1 MSSAIRP
8 AARRRDLLLGLGGAA
23 LGLAARPRRPA
34 AQDARTIRIGYQKF
48 NTLNI
53 LKGTGGLEEALAPL
67 AVAVEWYEF
76 QAGPQLL
83 EALNAD
89 SIDFGHAADA
99 PSVFAQ
105 AAGVD
110 FVYLAAEP
118 PYPDGIGVLV
128 PADSPLKGPA
138 DLKGRKV
145 AMGRGWNV
153 QYMLVRALEE
163 AGLSYA
169 DIEPVYVT
177 NAADA
182 RAAFQSGR
190 VDAVGL
196 WDPFLAGAE
205 LVGDEPPRLLR
216 DGRGLS
222 SNRTFYHA
230 APAFA
235 DANQD
240 VLRVVFDE
248 LRRMEAWAQGH
259 PDEVAALL
267 APQLGVPVPVL
278 RRATGRR
285 VYGVTPI
292 DAGIVA
298 EQQRMAE
305 VFLALGLI
313 PRAIDVA
320 QAVAKTVPL

>member
-1 MSSAIRP
+1 MKQTEG
-8 AARRRDLLLGLGGAA
+8 AAGLSRRDLVLGASA
-23 LGLAARPRRPA
+23 LGLAMPHVAR
-34 AQDARTIRIGYQKF
+34 AQEKRVRIGYQKF

-53 LKGTGGLEEALAPL
+53 LKGTGKLEEALKPAG
-67 AVAVEWYEF
+67 ASVEWFEF

-83 EALNAD
+83 EALNAG

-105 AAGVD
+105 SAGVP
-110 FVYLAAEP
+110 FRYLAAEP
-118 PYPDGIGVLV
+118 PYPLGIGVLV
-128 PADSPLKGPA
+128 DKDSPLKSVGE
-138 DLKGRKV
+138 LKGRKV
-145 AMGRGWNV
+145 AIGRGWNV

-163 AGLSYA
+163 AGLSYN

-182 RAAFQSGR
+182 RAAFQSGN

-196 WDPFLAGAE
+196 WDPFLAGAQ
-205 LVGDEPPRLLR
+205 LVGEPRVLR
-216 DGRGLS
+216 DGTGLT
-222 SNRTFYHA
+222 SNRTFYFSGPEYIA
-230 APAFA
+230 AEGEVIRIIFE
-235 DANQD
+235 Q
-240 VLRVVFDE
+240 LRI
-248 LRRMEAWAQGH
+248 MEAWAQAH

-278 RRATGRR
+278 RLATGRR
-285 VYGVTPI
+285 QYGVTPI

-305 VFLALGLI
+305 VFLGLKLI
-313 PRAIDVA
+313 PRPITAAD
-320 QAVAKTVPL
+320 AVAGAVLL

>member
-1 MSSAIRP
+1 M
-8 AARRRDLLLGLGGAA
+8 RRRKALTLAGLGAAILASRTRRARAGAA
-23 LGLAARPRRPA
+23 PL
-34 AQDARTIRIGYQKF
+34 RIGYQKF

-53 LKGTGGLEEALAPL
+53 LKGTGDLEKSLAPL
-67 AVAVEWYEF
+67 GITVEWHEF

-89 SIDFGHAADA
+89 SIDLGHAADA

-105 AAGVD
+105 AAGID

-118 PYPDGIGVLV
+118 PYPEGIGVLV
-128 PADSPLKGPA
+128 PAGSPLQRPA
-138 DLKGRKV
+138 DLRGRKV
-145 AMGRGWNV
+145 AIGRGWNV

-205 LVGDEPPRLLR
+205 LVGDQPPRLLR

-222 SNRTFYHA
+222 NNRTFYHA
-230 APAFA
+230 SPAFA

-240 VLRVVFDE
+240 VLRVVIDE

-285 VYGVTPI
+285 VYGVTRI
-292 DAGIVA
+292 DADIVA
-298 EQQRMAE
+298 EQQRMAG